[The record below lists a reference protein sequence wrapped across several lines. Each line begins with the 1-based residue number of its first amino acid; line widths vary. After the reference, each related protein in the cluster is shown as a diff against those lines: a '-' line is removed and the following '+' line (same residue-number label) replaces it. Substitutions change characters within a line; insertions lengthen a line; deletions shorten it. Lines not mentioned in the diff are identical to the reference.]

1 MAMDRLFQLMKEK
14 NASDM
19 FFAVNSPV
27 HIKIN
32 GNLIPINQQKLER
45 ENIASLLAE
54 VATPEQMAELERTN
68 ELNMG
73 ISVANLGR
81 FRLSAF
87 RQRGSISAVFRFV
100 PANIP
105 ALGDLGLPP
114 ILAELIME
122 KRGLLLLVG
131 ATGSGKSTTIASML
145 DHRNELRAG
154 HILTLEDPIEYLFKN
169 KKSIVNQREI
179 GSDAVD
185 FYTALRNSMRQAP
198 DCILIGEIRD
208 KETMAA
214 ALAYAQSGHLV
225 LATLHANN
233 SYNALNRIIS
243 FYPIEN
249 RPALLQDLS
258 SAVKAIVSQRL
269 VRSSAGGTRQ
279 AAVEVMVNTRYV
291 ADLIEKGEIGQ
302 IKEAMEKSLSPG
314 SQTFESAL
322 LQLVKSGLVTQEEA
336 LANADSATN
345 LLWLLNNGPDSKDA
359 PPKEEGSS
367 RPTRVRRSP
376 SSRSI
381 PDGVGS
387 GPRAAAIAW
396 GQVPTASSIAWGQV
410 PTGPAGVEPCG
421 ATVSQE
427 ASLH

>member
-1 MAMDRLFQLMKEK
+1 MMMERLFQLMKEK

-32 GNLIPINQQKLER
+32 GNLIPINQNKLEP
-45 ENIASLLAE
+45 ENIEVLLAE
-54 VATPEQMAELERTN
+54 IASPEQMAELERDN

-73 ISVANLGR
+73 ISVPKLGR

-105 ALGDLGLPP
+105 PLAELGLPP
-114 ILAELIME
+114 VLLDLIME
-122 KRGLLLLVG
+122 KRGLLLVVG

-145 DHRNELRAG
+145 DHRNEQRSG

-179 GSDAVD
+179 GSDAASFEV
-185 FYTALRNSMRQAP
+185 ALRNSMRQAP

-208 KETMAA
+208 KDTMAA

-269 VRSSAGGTRQ
+269 VRAKEGGQRQ
-279 AAVEVMVNTRYV
+279 AAVEIMVNTRYV
-291 ADLIEKGEIGQ
+291 ADLIEKGDIGEIR
-302 IKEAMEKSLSPG
+302 EAMDKSLSPG
-314 SQTFESAL
+314 SQSFEKAL
-322 LQLVKSGLVTQEEA
+322 LELVQADLISQEEA

-345 LLWLLNNGPDSKDA
+345 LLWLLNNGPDSQSARD
-359 PPKEEGSS
+359 E
-367 RPTRVRRSP
+367 
-376 SSRSI
+376 
-381 PDGVGS
+381 
-387 GPRAAAIAW
+387 AAAR
-396 GQVPTASSIAWGQV
+396 
-410 PTGPAGVEPCG
+410 PAEDP
-421 ATVSQE
+421 AAPSFTE
-427 ASLH
+427 FTLDN

>member
-32 GNLIPINQQKLER
+32 GNLIPINQQKLEP
-45 ENIASLLAE
+45 ENIHALLAE
-54 VATPEQMAELERTN
+54 IATPEQMDELAATN

-73 ISVANLGR
+73 VSVPKLGR

-87 RQRGSISAVFRFV
+87 KQRGSISAVFRFV
-100 PANIP
+100 PATIP
-105 ALGDLGLPP
+105 VLADLQLPP
-114 ILAELIME
+114 VLSDLIME

-131 ATGSGKSTTIASML
+131 STGSGKSTTIASML
-145 DHRNELRAG
+145 DHRNELRSG
-154 HILTLEDPIEYLFKN
+154 HILTLEDPIEYLFRN

-179 GSDAVD
+179 GSDAKD
-185 FYTALRNSMRQAP
+185 FATALRNSMRQAP

-249 RPALLQDLS
+249 RAALLQDLS
-258 SAVKAIVSQRL
+258 STVKAIVSQRL
-269 VRSSAGGTRQ
+269 VRSANGGTRS
-279 AAVEVMVNTRYV
+279 AAVEVMVNTRYIS
-291 ADLIEKGEIGQ
+291 DLIEQGDIGS
-302 IKEAMEKSLSPG
+302 IKDAMEKSMSPG
-314 SQTFESAL
+314 SQSFEQSL
-322 LQLVKSGLVTQEEA
+322 LKLVQDGQISQDEA

-345 LLWLLNNGPDSKDA
+345 LLWLLNNGPDSKTA
-359 PPKEEGSS
+359 QAEPEAKPG
-367 RPTRVRRSP
+367 P
-376 SSRSI
+376 S
-381 PDGVGS
+381 
-387 GPRAAAIAW
+387 
-396 GQVPTASSIAWGQV
+396 
-410 PTGPAGVEPCG
+410 
-421 ATVSQE
+421 E
-427 ASLH
+427 ASFTEFTLNT

>member
-32 GNLIPINQQKLER
+32 GALIPINQHRLEP
-45 ENIASLLAE
+45 ENILSLLSE
-54 VATPEQMAELERTN
+54 VATPEQLFALERDN

-73 ISVANLGR
+73 VSVPNLGR

-100 PANIP
+100 PADIP
-105 ALGDLGLPP
+105 PLGGLGLPP
-114 ILAELIME
+114 VLSELIME
-122 KRGLLLLVG
+122 KRGLLLVVG
-131 ATGSGKSTTIASML
+131 ATGSGKSTTIAAML
-145 DHRNELRAG
+145 DHRNEQRTG

-179 GSDAVD
+179 GSDANS
-185 FYTALRNSMRQAP
+185 FAIALKNSMRQAP

-208 KETMAA
+208 RETMAA

-243 FYPIEN
+243 FYPMEN
-249 RPALLQDLS
+249 RAALLQDLAS
-258 SAVKAIVSQRL
+258 SVKAIVSQRL
-269 VRSSAGGTRQ
+269 VKSAAGGARQ
-279 AAVEVMVNTRYV
+279 AAVEVMLNTRYI

-302 IKEAMEKSLSPG
+302 IKEAMDKSLSPG
-314 SQTFESAL
+314 SQSFEGAL
-322 LQLVKSGLVTQEEA
+322 FKLVKEGLVTQDEA

-345 LLWLLNNGPDSKDA
+345 LLWLLNNGPDSQVEQTQEREREK
-359 PPKEEGSS
+359 PP
-367 RPTRVRRSP
+367 
-376 SSRSI
+376 
-381 PDGVGS
+381 
-387 GPRAAAIAW
+387 
-396 GQVPTASSIAWGQV
+396 ASQ
-410 PTGPAGVEPCG
+410 G
-421 ATVSQE
+421 ASFTEFTLNS
-427 ASLH
+427 

>member
-32 GNLIPINQQKLER
+32 GNLIPINQHRLEP
-45 ENIASLLAE
+45 ENILSLLSE
-54 VATPEQMAELERTN
+54 IATPEQMQELEREN

-73 ISVANLGR
+73 VSVPNLGR
-81 FRLSAF
+81 YRLSAF
-87 RQRGSISAVFRFV
+87 RQRGTISAVFRFV

-105 ALGDLGLPP
+105 PLGELGLPP
-114 ILAELIME
+114 VLSELIME
-122 KRGLLLLVG
+122 KRGLLLIVG

-145 DHRNELRAG
+145 DHRNEQRTG

-179 GSDAVD
+179 GSDATS
-185 FYTALRNSMRQAP
+185 FGTALRNSMRQAP

-249 RPALLQDLS
+249 RAALLQDLS

-269 VRSSAGGTRQ
+269 VKSAAGGQRQ
-279 AAVEVMVNTRYV
+279 AAVEVMLNTRYI

-302 IKEAMEKSLSPG
+302 IKEAMDKSLSPG
-314 SQTFESAL
+314 SQSFETAL
-322 LQLVKSGLVTQEEA
+322 LKLVKDGLVTQEEA

-345 LLWLLNNGPDSKDA
+345 LLWLLNNGPESQVQ
-359 PPKEEGSS
+359 PEEEKKPAEPQQG
-367 RPTRVRRSP
+367 
-376 SSRSI
+376 
-381 PDGVGS
+381 
-387 GPRAAAIAW
+387 
-396 GQVPTASSIAWGQV
+396 ASFTEFTLNS
-410 PTGPAGVEPCG
+410 
-421 ATVSQE
+421 
-427 ASLH
+427 

>member
-45 ENIASLLAE
+45 DNIASLLAE
-54 VATPEQMAELERTN
+54 VATPGQMAELERTN

-73 ISVANLGR
+73 ISVPNLGR

-87 RQRGSISAVFRFV
+87 RQRGSFSAVFRFV

-114 ILAELIME
+114 ILSELIME

-179 GSDAVD
+179 GSDVLD

-291 ADLIEKGEIGQ
+291 ADLIENGDIGQ

-314 SQTFESAL
+314 SQTFEAAL
-322 LQLVKSGLVTQEEA
+322 LHLVKSGLVTADEA

-345 LLWLLNNGPDSKDA
+345 LLWLLNNGPDSKNEQA
-359 PPKEEGSS
+359 KEPAKQAEEG
-367 RPTRVRRSP
+367 
-376 SSRSI
+376 
-381 PDGVGS
+381 
-387 GPRAAAIAW
+387 
-396 GQVPTASSIAWGQV
+396 ASF
-410 PTGPAGVEPCG
+410 TEF
-421 ATVSQE
+421 T
-427 ASLH
+427 LDT

>member
-1 MAMDRLFQLMKEK
+1 MAMDRLFHLMKEK

-27 HIKIN
+27 QIKIN
-32 GNLIPINQQKLER
+32 GNLIPINQQKLDP
-45 ENIASLLAE
+45 ENIEALLGEIASK
-54 VATPEQMAELERTN
+54 EQMAELMRDN

-73 ISVANLGR
+73 ISVPNLGR

-87 RQRGSISAVFRFV
+87 RQRGTISAVFRFV
-100 PANIP
+100 PAVIP
-105 ALGDLGLPP
+105 LLDDLGLPP
-114 ILAELIME
+114 VLAELIME

-179 GSDAVD
+179 GSDTTS
-185 FYTALRNSMRQAP
+185 FYVALRNSMRQAP

-249 RPALLQDLS
+249 RAALLQDLS

-269 VRSSAGGTRQ
+269 VRSAAGGTRQ
-279 AAVEVMVNTRYV
+279 AAVEIMVNTRYV
-291 ADLIEKGEIGQ
+291 SDLIEKGEIGQ

-314 SQTFESAL
+314 SQSFESAL
-322 LQLVKSGLVTQEEA
+322 FQLVKSGLVTQEEA

-345 LLWLLNNGPDSKDA
+345 LLWLLNNGPDSGNNAQDAANDKKD
-359 PPKEEGSS
+359 EEGANFTEFTLNS
-367 RPTRVRRSP
+367 
-376 SSRSI
+376 
-381 PDGVGS
+381 
-387 GPRAAAIAW
+387 
-396 GQVPTASSIAWGQV
+396 
-410 PTGPAGVEPCG
+410 
-421 ATVSQE
+421 
-427 ASLH
+427 

>member
-1 MAMDRLFQLMKEK
+1 MAMERLFQLMKEK

-27 HIKIN
+27 QIKIN
-32 GNLIPINQQKLER
+32 GILIPINQNKLFPD
-45 ENIASLLAE
+45 NILSLLSE
-54 VATPEQMAELERTN
+54 VCTPEQMEELEREH

-73 ISVANLGR
+73 VSVPNLGR
-81 FRLSAF
+81 FRMSAF
-87 RQRGSISAVFRFV
+87 RQRGTVSAVFRFV

-105 ALGDLGLPP
+105 ALSELGLPSV
-114 ILAELIME
+114 LSELIME
-122 KRGLLLLVG
+122 KRGLMLLVG
-131 ATGSGKSTTIASML
+131 ATGSGKSTSVAAML
-145 DHRNELRAG
+145 DYRNEIKSG
-154 HILTLEDPIEYLFKN
+154 HILTLEDPIEFLFRN

-179 GSDAVD
+179 GSDALS
-185 FYTALRNSMRQAP
+185 FHTALKNSMRQAP

-249 RPALLQDLS
+249 RFALLQDLS

-269 VRSSAGGTRQ
+269 VRSATGGPRH

-302 IKEAMEKSLSPG
+302 IKDAMDKSLSPG
-314 SQTFESAL
+314 SQTFETAL
-322 LQLVKSGLVTQEEA
+322 YNLVKEGKVSQEEA

-345 LLWLLNNGPDSKDA
+345 LLWLLNNGPK
-359 PPKEEGSS
+359 
-367 RPTRVRRSP
+367 
-376 SSRSI
+376 
-381 PDGVGS
+381 
-387 GPRAAAIAW
+387 
-396 GQVPTASSIAWGQV
+396 
-410 PTGPAGVEPCG
+410 GPAEEAKPADEPPG
-421 ATVSQE
+421 ASFTEFTLNS
-427 ASLH
+427 

>member
-32 GNLIPINQQKLER
+32 GNLIPINQQKLEPDNIHSLLS
-45 ENIASLLAE
+45 EIASPA
-54 VATPEQMAELERTN
+54 QMEELSATN

-73 ISVANLGR
+73 VSVPNLGR

-87 RQRGSISAVFRFV
+87 KQRGTISAVFRFV
-100 PANIP
+100 PATIP
-105 ALGDLGLPP
+105 VLADLQLPP
-114 ILAELIME
+114 VLADLIME

-131 ATGSGKSTTIASML
+131 STGSGKSTTIASML
-145 DHRNELRAG
+145 DHRNELRSG

-179 GSDAVD
+179 GSDAKD

-249 RPALLQDLS
+249 RAALLQDLS
-258 SAVKAIVSQRL
+258 STVKAIVSQRL
-269 VRSSAGGTRQ
+269 VRSINGGTRT
-279 AAVEVMVNTRYV
+279 AAVEVMVNTRYIS
-291 ADLIEKGEIGQ
+291 DLIEKGEIGQ
-302 IKEAMEKSLSPG
+302 IKEAMEKSMSPG
-314 SQTFESAL
+314 SQSFELAL
-322 LQLVKSGLVTQEEA
+322 LKLVQDGQISQDEA

-345 LLWLLNNGPDSKDA
+345 LLWLLNNGPDSKTAKAEPEA
-359 PPKEEGSS
+359 PK
-367 RPTRVRRSP
+367 PT
-376 SSRSI
+376 
-381 PDGVGS
+381 D
-387 GPRAAAIAW
+387 
-396 GQVPTASSIAWGQV
+396 
-410 PTGPAGVEPCG
+410 
-421 ATVSQE
+421 E
-427 ASLH
+427 ASFTEFTLNT